1 MLFNF
6 YEWFFVEAANPS
18 DKVKLL
24 AVIKGDIKSQNPE
37 RYEMQLKQLGGIY
50 LKELGAQRRASDNDV
65 NSFNFYELKNPNPL
79 EFKDIFRS
87 FYNERLASPQ
97 KFLDFSRL
105 HFYSAENFY
114 SAESST
120 TSKSS
125 SRMSPYLPMSLVLQ
139 FETRYELD
147 RSAAIKKLFS
157 ILIDISKKFQEDLG
171 KVKTE
176 KFSLTQQ
183 PFRPVTLQS
192 PESTTSPSSEKINIS
207 QITRGQG

>member
-50 LKELGAQRRASDNDV
+50 LKELGEQRRASLNNVNDV
-65 NSFNFYELKNPNPL
+65 SFYELKNPNPL
-79 EFKDIFRS
+79 KFQDIFAS
-87 FYNERLASPQ
+87 FYNERLTSPQ
-97 KFLDFSRL
+97 AFVSFSRPY
-105 HFYSAENFY
+105 FYSAG
-114 SAESST
+114 T
-120 TSKSS
+120 
-125 SRMSPYLPMSLVLQ
+125 RMSPYLPMSVVPQ
-139 FETRYELD
+139 FERRYKLD
-147 RSAAIKKLFS
+147 RSTAIKKLFS
-157 ILIDISKKFQEDLG
+157 ILIDISQKFQQDLQ
-171 KVKTE
+171 KVETE
-176 KFSLTQQ
+176 KISLTQQ

-207 QITRGQG
+207 QITGGQG